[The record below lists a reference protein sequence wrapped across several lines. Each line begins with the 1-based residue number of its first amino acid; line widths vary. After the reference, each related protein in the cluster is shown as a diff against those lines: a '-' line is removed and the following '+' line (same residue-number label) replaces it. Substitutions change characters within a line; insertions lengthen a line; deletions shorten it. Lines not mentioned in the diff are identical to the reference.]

1 MKTMDIVKI
10 SKGYYLTTRY
20 GGQAQA
26 REFFKNKKDLEA
38 RQKALKTLGYVLSV

>member
-1 MKTMDIVKI
+1 MKTMDIVKF

-26 REFFKNKKDLEA
+26 REFFKNEDDLKA
-38 RQKALKTLGYVLSV
+38 RQKMLKSLGYVLSV